1 MSIRQ
6 KKKLYSMF
14 SLAALL
20 FMANLFFALAPT
32 ATIAR
37 AVKPYYEGKAI
48 AIVVSNTAG
57 GGNDIFARLVSRY
70 IGKFIPGNPGFV
82 VRNMPGG
89 GQLIGPNYVWSSKPD
104 GLTWFIASATTIM
117 SNMTR
122 PKGTEFKLEEMPPIY
137 GSSMGAVFFCR
148 RGFIKEPKDIVAAKG
163 LIWGHDA
170 PTGGLSSAFIWA
182 KELLGFQTAK
192 TIFGYSGSG
201 AARLAF
207 LSGEVNF
214 SAESIISYNTV
225 MKSYV
230 DKGEVVPVFQT
241 GLLDSDGNIKKEPA
255 APDVPTVPE
264 LYEQIYAKKPSGPI
278 LDAYK
283 LVVGGSRTYAKVIV
297 LPKGTPDE
305 ILRVLNKAIEEM
317 VKDPKYLNEYEKE
330 NSGAPHLLG
339 TALVKGYPI
348 GVSGPKEIIDFIKKT
363 YSERY
368 GVVF

>member
-1 MSIRQ
+1 MNKR
-6 KKKLYSMF
+6 KLYSLF
-14 SLAALL
+14 SLAAVLV
-20 FMANLFFALAPT
+20 MVNLFLVWAPT
-32 ATIAR
+32 TAIAR
-37 AVKPYYEGKAI
+37 VGKPYYKGKAI
-48 AIVVSNTAG
+48 VIVVSNTAG

-70 IGKFIPGNPGFV
+70 IGKFIPGNPGIV

-89 GQLIGPNYVWSSKPD
+89 GQLIGPNYVWTSKPD

-137 GSSMGAVFFCR
+137 GSSIGAVFFCR
-148 RGFIKEPKDIVAAKG
+148 RGFIKEPKDIVTAKG

-241 GLLDSDGNIKKEPA
+241 GLLDAEGNIKREPA

-264 LYEQIYAKKPSGPI
+264 LYEQIHGKKPFGPV
-278 LDAYK
+278 LEAYK

-297 LPKGTPDE
+297 LPKGTPAE
-305 ILRVLNKAIEEM
+305 ILSVLNKAIAEM

-330 NSGAPHLLG
+330 NSGSPHLLG
-339 TALVKGYPI
+339 ATLVKGYPV
-348 GVSGPKEIIDFIKKT
+348 GVSRHKEVVELIKKT
-363 YSERY
+363 YTERY